1 MEKYKITTDNTA
13 DLPYTYYK
21 EHDMEYMY
29 LTYQLEGV
37 TYGKEN
43 ELDCKEFYSKMRNG
57 SMPTTSQ
64 VNAEEAKEILRPILE
79 DGYDIL
85 HLAFSSGLSGS
96 YNSVRL
102 AAEELREEF
111 PDRKIIVVDS
121 RCASLGEGL
130 FVDKA
135 VTLKEEGKSLEEN
148 AAWLEK
154 YKINFCHVFTVDDL
168 FHLHRGGRVSK
179 VAAVVGTMINLKPLL
194 HVDNEGHLVPVSKVR
209 GRKKSLAGLVNMME
223 ERVGSWKDKNTK
235 IFISHGDC
243 QEDAEYVAK
252 LVKEKF
258 GYDTFLINTI
268 GATIGTHSGP
278 GTVAL
283 FFMGDYR

>member
-1 MEKYKITTDNTA
+1 MCDYVITTDNTA
-13 DLPYTYYK
+13 DLPYSYYK
-21 EHDMEYMY
+21 EHGIEYMY
-29 LTYQLEGV
+29 LTYQMEGEVYNKEHELEFG
-37 TYGKEN
+37 
-43 ELDCKEFYSKMRNG
+43 DFYARMRNG

-64 VNAEEAKEILRPILE
+64 VNSEEAKKILRPILE
-79 DGYDIL
+79 QGKDIL

-102 AAEELREEF
+102 AAEELKEEF
-111 PDRKIIVVDS
+111 RERKIVVIDS
-121 RCASLGEGL
+121 LCASLGEGL

-135 VTLKEEGKSLEEN
+135 VELKEQGKSLEEN
-148 AAWLEK
+148 AAWLEE
-154 YKINFCHVFTVDDL
+154 YKLNFCHVFTVDDL

-194 HVDNEGHLVPVSKVR
+194 HVDNEGHLIPVKNVR
-209 GRKKSLAGLVNMME
+209 GRKKSLSGLVSMME
-223 ERVGSWKDKNTK
+223 ERLGGWKDKNTK

-243 QEDAEYVAK
+243 VKDAEYVAK
-252 LVKEKF
+252 LVEEKF

-268 GATIGTHSGP
+268 GATIGAHSGP

-283 FFMGDYR
+283 FFMGEYR

>member
-1 MEKYKITTDNTA
+1 MREYVITTDNTA
-13 DLPYTYYK
+13 DLPYSYYK
-21 EHDMEYMY
+21 QHDIEYMY
-29 LTYQLEGV
+29 LTYQMEGE
-37 TYGKEN
+37 TYGKQDEM
-43 ELDCKEFYSKMRNG
+43 EFKDFYERMRKG

-64 VNAEEAKEILRPILE
+64 VNSEEAKEVLRPLLIQ
-79 DGYDIL
+79 GKDIL

-96 YNSVRL
+96 YNSVRM

-111 PDRKIIVVDS
+111 PERKIVVIDS
-121 RCASLGEGL
+121 LCASLGEGL

-135 VTLKEEGKSLEEN
+135 VEMKEEGKSLEEN

-154 YKINFCHVFTVDDL
+154 NKLNFCHVFTVDDL

-179 VAAVVGTMINLKPLL
+179 VAAVVGTMISLKPLL
-194 HVDNEGHLVPVSKVR
+194 YVDNEGHLIPLKNVR
-209 GRKKSLAGLVNMME
+209 GRRKSLSGLVTMME
-223 ERVGSWKDKNTK
+223 ERIGDWKDKNTK

-252 LVKEKF
+252 LVREKF
-258 GYDTFLINTI
+258 GYETFLINTI
-268 GATIGTHSGP
+268 GATIGAHAGP

-283 FFMGDYR
+283 FFLGEYR

>member
-1 MEKYKITTDNTA
+1 MREYVITTDNTA
-13 DLPYTYYK
+13 DLPYSYYK
-21 EHDMEYMY
+21 QHDIEYMY
-29 LTYQLEGV
+29 LTYQMEGE
-37 TYGKEN
+37 TYGKQDEM
-43 ELDCKEFYSKMRNG
+43 EFKDFYERMRKG

-64 VNAEEAKEILRPILE
+64 VNSEEAKEVLRPLLIQ
-79 DGYDIL
+79 GKDIL

-96 YNSVRL
+96 YNSVRM

-111 PDRKIIVVDS
+111 PDRKIVVIDS
-121 RCASLGEGL
+121 LCASLGEGL

-135 VTLKEEGKSLEEN
+135 VEMKEEGKSLEEN

-154 YKINFCHVFTVDDL
+154 NKLNFCHVFTVDDL

-194 HVDNEGHLVPVSKVR
+194 HVDNEGHLIPLKNVR
-209 GRKKSLAGLVNMME
+209 GRRKSLSGLVTMME
-223 ERVGSWKDKNTK
+223 ERIGDWKDKNTK

-252 LVKEKF
+252 LVREKF
-258 GYDTFLINTI
+258 GYETFLINTI
-268 GATIGTHSGP
+268 GATIGAHAGP

-283 FFMGDYR
+283 FFLGEYR

>member
-1 MEKYKITTDNTA
+1 MREYVITTDNTA
-13 DLPYTYYK
+13 DLPYSYYK
-21 EHDMEYMY
+21 QHDIEYMY
-29 LTYQLEGV
+29 LTYQMEGE
-37 TYGKEN
+37 TYGKKN
-43 ELDCKEFYSKMRNG
+43 ELEYKDFYERMRKG

-64 VNAEEAKEILRPILE
+64 VNSEEAKEALRPILTQ
-79 DGYDIL
+79 GKDIL

-96 YNSVRL
+96 YNSVRM

-111 PDRKIIVVDS
+111 PDRKIVVIDS
-121 RCASLGEGL
+121 LCASLGEGL

-135 VTLKEEGKSLEEN
+135 VEMKEEGKSLEEN

-154 YKINFCHVFTVDDL
+154 NKLNFCHVFTVDDL

-194 HVDNEGHLVPVSKVR
+194 HVDNEGHLIPLKNVR
-209 GRKKSLAGLVNMME
+209 GRRKSLSGLVTMME
-223 ERVGSWKDKNTK
+223 ERIGDWKDKNTK

-252 LVKEKF
+252 LVREKF
-258 GYDTFLINTI
+258 GYETFLINTI
-268 GATIGTHSGP
+268 GATIGAHAGP

-283 FFMGDYR
+283 FFLGEYR

>member
-1 MEKYKITTDNTA
+1 MNKYKITTDNTA
-13 DLPYTYYK
+13 DLPYSYYR
-21 EHDMEYMY
+21 EHDIEYMY
-29 LTYQLEGV
+29 LTYQLEGIN
-37 TYGKEN
+37 YGKNN
-43 ELDCKEFYSKMRNG
+43 ELTCKEFYHKMRNG

-64 VNAEEAKEILRPILE
+64 VNSEEAKEVLRPFLE
-79 DGYDIL
+79 EGFDIL

-102 AAEELREEF
+102 AAEELQEEF
-111 PDRKIIVVDS
+111 PERKIVVVDS
-121 RCASLGEGL
+121 LCASLGEGL

-135 VTLKEEGKSLEEN
+135 VELKEEGKTLEEN
-148 AAWLEK
+148 AAWLEEHRK
-154 YKINFCHVFTVDDL
+154 NFCHVFTVDDL

-179 VAAVVGTMINLKPLL
+179 AAAVVGTMINLKPLL
-194 HVDNEGHLVPVSKVR
+194 HVDNEGHLIPIGKVR
-209 GRKKSLAGLVNMME
+209 GRKKSLAGLVALME
-223 ERVGSWKDKNTK
+223 ERVGSWKDKNAK

-258 GYDTFLINTI
+258 GYETFLINTI